1 MHRGQEA
8 RVTVEIGTTLGH
20 YRVLFRL
27 GAGGMGEVWVAD
39 DTTLKRKVALKV
51 LPAAVAA
58 DPERLARFQRE
69 AEVVAALS
77 HPNIVTIYSIEQ
89 DGDTRFL
96 TMELIEGQSLDKAIP
111 RGGLPPP
118 TSTCRS
124 SSSLRRLER

>member
-1 MHRGQEA
+1 MTAAMSVTKGQE
-8 RVTVEIGTTLGH
+8 LGH
-20 YRVLFRL
+20 YRLVAPL
-27 GAGGMGEVWVAD
+27 GAGGMGEVWVAKD
-39 DTTLKRKVALKV
+39 STLKRKVALKV

-69 AEVVAALS
+69 AESVAALS

-89 DGDTRFL
+89 DGDIRFL